1 MEDSIYTT
9 IIQMLGGIPSD
20 EPAFLNDICPLINS
34 ALKRLYEL
42 GVGPKDKPYRIST
55 GTEKWTD
62 FMSDVEMFED
72 VKEFIWL
79 NVKLLWDTP
88 TSGFVTTSIQERIN
102 KLEWLLCTFAE
113 SERIDIFHEGMIYNV
128 GDTVIKDGV
137 HYVRIAPQSVPE
149 KWDFRKWKVYDYQ
162 DETVPAYDNTIN
174 YVVGNRVVYDNKY
187 YVCIINSP
195 AGAFNS
201 DKWVEYK
208 P

>member
-1 MEDSIYTT
+1 MDDSIYTT

-20 EPAFLNDICPLINS
+20 EPAFLDDICPLINS
-34 ALKRLYEL
+34 VFNRLWQL
-42 GVGPKDKPYRIST
+42 GVGPDKPYKIST
-55 GTEKWTD
+55 GTEKWSD
-62 FMSDVEMFED
+62 FMSDIDMFEN
-72 VKEFIWL
+72 VKEFIYL

-102 KLEWLLCTFAE
+102 KLEWLLCAFAE
-113 SERIDIFHEGMIYNV
+113 NERIDIFHEGMIYKV

-137 HYVRIAPQSVPE
+137 HYVRIVPQSVPE

-162 DETVPAYDNTIN
+162 DDTVPTYDNTIN
-174 YVVGNRVVYDNKY
+174 YVVGNRVVYSDKY
-187 YVCIINSP
+187 YVCISNSP

>member
-34 ALKRLYEL
+34 AFKRLYEL
-42 GVGPKDKPYRIST
+42 GVGPKDKPYKIST

-62 FMSDVEMFED
+62 FMSDIEMFEN

-88 TSGFVTTSIQERIN
+88 TSGFVTNSIQERIN
-102 KLEWLLCTFAE
+102 KLEWCLCVFAE
-113 SERIDIFHEGMIYNV
+113 TEKIDIFHEGMIYNV
-128 GDTVIKDGV
+128 GDTVIKDDV

-149 KWDFRKWKVYDYQ
+149 KWDFRKWKVYSYQ
-162 DETVPAYDNTIN
+162 DETVPTYDNTID
-174 YVVGNRVVYDNKY
+174 YVVGNRVKYSDKY

-195 AGAFNS
+195 AGTFNS